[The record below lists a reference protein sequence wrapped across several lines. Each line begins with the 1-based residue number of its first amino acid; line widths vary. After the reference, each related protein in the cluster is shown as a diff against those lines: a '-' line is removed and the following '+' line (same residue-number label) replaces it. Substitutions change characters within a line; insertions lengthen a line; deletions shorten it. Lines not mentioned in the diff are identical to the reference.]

1 MYAITGITGQVG
13 SGLALNLLA
22 AGLPVRAI
30 VRDVAKGAAWAA
42 RGCEVALADISDSAA
57 LTRAFTGAEAVFV
70 LLPPTFDPADGFPES
85 RALIASLRTAL
96 AAARPQRVVVLST
109 VGAQATQANLLNQ
122 LGIMEREL
130 GTLEMPVAFLRAAW
144 FMENSLWEVAQ
155 ARDGAIANFLQ
166 PLDRKVPMVA
176 CADISAVAAELLQ
189 ERWDGVRVVE
199 LEARERVSPNDI
211 AAAFAGLLGHEVKA
225 TAIPRDAWQALFTAQ
240 GMRNPTPRMQ
250 MIDGFNEGWI
260 DFEHGQQGSRKGAT
274 TLAVALHELLGRA

>member
-13 SGLALNLLA
+13 SALALNLLA
-22 AGLPVRAI
+22 AGRPVRAV
-30 VRDVAKGAAWAA
+30 VRDVAKGAAWAE
-42 RGCEVALADISDSAA
+42 RGCEIALADINDTAA
-57 LTRAFTGAEAVFV
+57 LTHAFTGVEAVFV
-70 LLPPTFDPADGFPES
+70 LLPPTFDPADGFPEA
-85 RALIASLRTAL
+85 RALIASLRAAL

-130 GTLEMPVAFLRAAW
+130 GTLDLPVAFLRAAW
-144 FMENSLWEVAQ
+144 FMENSLWDVAQ

-166 PLDRKVPMVA
+166 PLDRKVPMIA

-189 ERWDGVRVVE
+189 DRWHGVRVVE

-211 AAAFAGLLGHEVKA
+211 AAAFAELLGHDVRTTAVPRA
-225 TAIPRDAWQALFTAQ
+225 TWHARFTAQ
-240 GMRNPTPRMQ
+240 GLRNPTPRMQ

-260 DFEHGQQGSRKGAT
+260 DFEGGQQGSRKGHT
-274 TLAVALHELLGRA
+274 TLVQALRGLLDRG